1 MTASKL
7 VAVDVGG
14 TFTDVVAIDGGEVSV
29 SKVPTDV
36 MANEVSVLRG
46 AAEVGVGDARVF
58 NVASTAGLN
67 AIITRRLPKVAFLT
81 TLGHRDM
88 LDAGR
93 VWRPYE
99 HLTDAT
105 WQRSFGDAARP
116 LVPRYLR
123 RGVLERM
130 AADGDVLIPLD
141 EAQAR
146 CELEIVAR
154 CRPAGVAICLLHA
167 HRNPTHEVTLRDL
180 VREVVGDVPCSIS

>member
-14 TFTDVVAIDGGEVSV
+14 TFTDVVAIENGDVRV

-36 MANEVSVLRG
+36 IANDVSVLAG
-46 AAEVGVGDARVF
+46 AADVGVADARVF

-88 LDAGR
+88 LDGAR

-99 HLTDAT
+99 HLTDAS
-105 WQRSFGDAARP
+105 WRRSFGDAARP
-116 LVPRYLR
+116 LVPRYMR
-123 RGVLERM
+123 RGILERM
-130 AADGDVLIPLD
+130 AADGSVRRQGQLPAPTS
-141 EAQAR
+141 AQSSEKMLCCAPTSAAR
-146 CELEIVAR
+146 RAISALYSTAAR
-154 CRPAGVAICLLHA
+154 G
-167 HRNPTHEVTLRDL
+167 
-180 VREVVGDVPCSIS
+180 